1 MAVSLGSMT
10 TLDGAR
16 ILVFGAGGGLGSP
29 IVALLAQAGARLTV
43 SGRSLESSEH
53 HRVNADLTLPD
64 SARSVIAE
72 AVDHHGGLDGIV
84 IAAGVVAFGPV
95 AEVDDDTVDE
105 LLLLNYLAPLRV
117 VREALTT
124 LQPGGFVVN
133 ISAVVAD
140 KPMPNMGAYSAS
152 KAAVSALLKSVRT
165 EARKSKIRIVD
176 VRPPHTETGLASRP
190 IAGLPPKLP
199 QGLTP
204 EAAAARI
211 VAAIG
216 DDETDVGAEQF
227 S

>member
-1 MAVSLGSMT
+1 MT

-16 ILVFGAGGGLGSP
+16 ILVFGASGGLGGP
-29 IVALLAQAGARLTV
+29 LVEQLAKAGARLTV
-43 SGRSLESSEH
+43 SGRSIESDH
-53 HRVNADLTLPD
+53 HTVNADLTLPD
-64 SARSVIAE
+64 SARSVVAE
-72 AVDHHGGLDGIV
+72 AVEHHGGLDGIV

-95 AEVDDDTVDE
+95 TEVDDDTVDE

-117 VREALTT
+117 LREALTT
-124 LQPGGFVVN
+124 LDQGGFVLN

-152 KAAVSALLKSVRT
+152 KAAVTALLKSVRT

-176 VRPPHTETGLASRP
+176 VRPPHTETGLATRP
-190 IAGLPPKLP
+190 IAGQAPKLP

-204 EAAAARI
+204 EAVAARI
-211 VAAIG
+211 VAAIV
-216 DDETDVGAEQF
+216 DDETDVGADQF

>member
-1 MAVSLGSMT
+1 MT

-16 ILVFGAGGGLGSP
+16 ILVFGASGGLGSLL
-29 IVALLAQAGARLTV
+29 VDQLAQAGARLTV

-53 HRVNADLTLPD
+53 HTVNADLTLPD
-64 SARSVIAE
+64 SPRSVIAE
-72 AVDHHGGLDGIV
+72 AVEHHGGLDGIV

-95 AEVDDDTVDE
+95 TEVDDDTVDE

-117 VREALTT
+117 LREALKT
-124 LQPGGFVVN
+124 LGQGGFVLN

-152 KAAVSALLKSVRT
+152 KAASSALLKSVRT

-176 VRPPHTETGLASRP
+176 VRPPHTETGLATRP
-190 IAGLPPKLP
+190 IAGEAPKLP

-204 EAAAARI
+204 ESVAARI
-211 VAAIG
+211 VTAIT
-216 DDETDVGAEQF
+216 DDETDVGADQF

>member
-1 MAVSLGSMT
+1 MT
-10 TLDGAR
+10 SLDGAR
-16 ILVFGAGGGLGSP
+16 ILVFGASGGLGSP
-29 IVALLAQAGARLTV
+29 IVDQLAEAGARLTV
-43 SGRSLESSEH
+43 GGRSLESSDH
-53 HRVNADLTLPD
+53 HVVNADLTLPD

-72 AVDHHGGLDGIV
+72 AVEHHGGLDGIV

-95 AEVDDDTVDE
+95 TEVDDDTVDE
-105 LLLLNYLAPLRV
+105 LLLLNYLAPLRIM
-117 VREALTT
+117 REALTT
-124 LQPGGFVVN
+124 LDQGGFVLN

-176 VRPPHTETGLASRP
+176 VRPPHTETGLATRP
-190 IAGLPPKLP
+190 IAGQAPKLP

-204 EAAAARI
+204 DAVAARI
-211 VAAIG
+211 VAAIA
-216 DDETDVGAEQF
+216 DDETDVGADQF

>member
-1 MAVSLGSMT
+1 MT

-16 ILVFGAGGGLGSP
+16 ILVFGASGGLGGP
-29 IVALLAQAGARLTV
+29 IVEQLAKAGARLTV
-43 SGRSLESSEH
+43 SGRSIESDH
-53 HRVNADLTLPD
+53 HTVNADLTLPD

-72 AVDHHGGLDGIV
+72 AVEHHGGLDGIV

-95 AEVDDDTVDE
+95 TDVDDDTVDE

-117 VREALTT
+117 LREALTT
-124 LQPGGFVVN
+124 LDQGGFVLN

-152 KAAVSALLKSVRT
+152 KAAVTALLKSVRT

-176 VRPPHTETGLASRP
+176 VRPPHTETGLAMRP
-190 IAGLPPKLP
+190 IAGQAPKLP

-204 EAAAARI
+204 DAVAARI
-211 VAAIG
+211 VAAIT
-216 DDETDVGAEQF
+216 DDETDVGADQF

>member
-1 MAVSLGSMT
+1 MT
-10 TLDGAR
+10 SLDGAR
-16 ILVFGAGGGLGSP
+16 ILVFGASGGLGGP
-29 IVALLAQAGARLTV
+29 IVEQLAKAGARLTL
-43 SGRSLESSEH
+43 SGRSIESDH
-53 HRVNADLTLPD
+53 HTVNADLTLPD
-64 SARSVIAE
+64 SARSVVAE
-72 AVDHHGGLDGIV
+72 AVEHHGGLDGIV

-95 AEVDDDTVDE
+95 TEVDDDTVDE

-117 VREALTT
+117 LREALTT
-124 LQPGGFVVN
+124 LDQGGFVLN

-176 VRPPHTETGLASRP
+176 VRPPHTETGLATRP
-190 IAGLPPKLP
+190 IAGQAPKLP

-204 EAAAARI
+204 DAVAARI
-211 VAAIG
+211 VAAIT
-216 DDETDVGAEQF
+216 DDETDVGADQF

>member
-1 MAVSLGSMT
+1 MT

-16 ILVFGAGGGLGSP
+16 ILVFGASGGLGGP
-29 IVALLAQAGARLTV
+29 IVEQLAKAGARLTL
-43 SGRSLESSEH
+43 SGRSIESDH
-53 HRVNADLTLPD
+53 HTVNADLTLPD
-64 SARSVIAE
+64 SARSVVAE
-72 AVDHHGGLDGIV
+72 AVEHHGGLDGIV

-95 AEVDDDTVDE
+95 TEVDDDTVDE

-117 VREALTT
+117 LREALTT
-124 LQPGGFVVN
+124 LDQGGFVLN

-176 VRPPHTETGLASRP
+176 VRPPHTETGLATRP
-190 IAGLPPKLP
+190 IAGQAPKLP

-204 EAAAARI
+204 DAVAARI
-211 VAAIG
+211 VAAIT
-216 DDETDVGAEQF
+216 DDETDVGADQF

>member
-1 MAVSLGSMT
+1 MT
-10 TLDGAR
+10 SLDGAR
-16 ILVFGAGGGLGSP
+16 ILVFGASGGLGSP
-29 IVALLAQAGARLTV
+29 IVDQLAEAGARLTV
-43 SGRSLESSEH
+43 SGRSLESSDH
-53 HRVNADLTLPD
+53 HTVNADLTLPD

-72 AVDHHGGLDGIV
+72 AVEHHGGLDGIV
-84 IAAGVVAFGPV
+84 IAAGVVAFGAV
-95 AEVDDDTVDE
+95 SDVDDDTVDE

-117 VREALTT
+117 LREAMTT
-124 LQPGGFVVN
+124 LDQGGFVLN

-176 VRPPHTETGLASRP
+176 VRPPHTETGLATRP
-190 IAGLPPKLP
+190 IAGQAPKLP

-204 EAAAARI
+204 ESVAARI
-211 VAAIG
+211 VAAIT
-216 DDETDVGAEQF
+216 DDETDLGADQF

>member
-1 MAVSLGSMT
+1 MT

-16 ILVFGAGGGLGSP
+16 ILVFGASGGLGGP
-29 IVALLAQAGARLTV
+29 IVEQLAKAGARLTV
-43 SGRSLESSEH
+43 SGRSIESDH
-53 HRVNADLTLPD
+53 HTVNADLTLPD
-64 SARSVIAE
+64 SARSVVAE
-72 AVDHHGGLDGIV
+72 AVEHHGGLDGIV

-95 AEVDDDTVDE
+95 TEVDDDTVDE

-117 VREALTT
+117 LREALTT
-124 LQPGGFVVN
+124 LDQGGFVLN

-176 VRPPHTETGLASRP
+176 VRPPHTETGLATRP
-190 IAGLPPKLP
+190 IAGQAPKLP

-204 EAAAARI
+204 DAVAARI
-211 VAAIG
+211 VAAIV
-216 DDETDVGAEQF
+216 DDETDVGADQF

>member
-1 MAVSLGSMT
+1 MT

-16 ILVFGAGGGLGSP
+16 ILVFGASGGLGSP
-29 IVALLAQAGARLTV
+29 IVDQLAEAGARLTV
-43 SGRSLESSEH
+43 SGRSLESSDH
-53 HRVNADLTLPD
+53 HTVNADLTLPD

-72 AVDHHGGLDGIV
+72 AVEHHGGLDGIV
-84 IAAGVVAFGPV
+84 IAAGVVAFGAV
-95 AEVDDDTVDE
+95 SDVDDDTVDE

-117 VREALTT
+117 LREAMTT
-124 LQPGGFVVN
+124 LDQGGFVLN

-176 VRPPHTETGLASRP
+176 VRPPHTETGLATRP
-190 IAGLPPKLP
+190 IAGQAPKLP

-204 EAAAARI
+204 ESVAARI
-211 VAAIG
+211 VAAIT
-216 DDETDVGAEQF
+216 DDETDLGADQF